1 MSNPLRSFFV
11 LLLLLMFA
19 ACTNTPE
26 QLSVK
31 TTELNKLFA
40 ALEKDEAFNGVVL
53 VTDKGKV
60 IFKKAIGYS
69 NFEEAKRLTLQSAF
83 DIASISKTITAIA
96 VHMLVEWG
104 MLSLDDPITE
114 FFPKL
119 PYNTVTIRGLLS
131 HTSGLFDVYGEK
143 ELREKFYAF
152 YGKTDPPYGNKD
164 YLAFLEKYKP
174 PLIDNPGEQYK
185 YSNTG
190 YVLLGLVVEKVTGQ
204 EFDEFLKQNIFKPAG
219 MEHAVVFSKLKDKK
233 VPGMAGGYRYDQEK
247 GVVPNPDPNAPP
259 SMYGLTYG
267 DDDITCTAG
276 DLLAFDQ
283 ALHSGELLKS
293 ETLNMILT
301 PQTLNDGTISGYA
314 LGFRVAEMDNHRYIT
329 HTGGTSGF
337 SSYCKFSRPENDN
350 TVILFTNVTSEG
362 STFRAI
368 YEAINKIMLGRPYEM
383 PKLQISYLWA
393 LDIWN
398 LPTNSAWPENSLC

>member
-1 MSNPLRSFFV
+1 MFILLGSYRLSRNPLRLLFV

-40 ALEKDEAFNGVVL
+40 PLEKDEAFNGVVL
-53 VTDKGKV
+53 VADKGKV
-60 IFKKAIGYS
+60 IFKKAIGFS
-69 NFEEAKRLTLQSAF
+69 SFEKAERLTHQSAF
-83 DIASISKTITAIA
+83 RIASISKTITAVA
-96 VHMLVEWG
+96 VHILVERG
-104 MLSLDDPITE
+104 MLSLDNPITQ

-131 HTSGLFDVYGEK
+131 HTSGLFGVYGDT
-143 ELREKFYAF
+143 ELREQFFAF
-152 YGKTDPPYGNKD
+152 YNKTEPGYTNKD

-174 PLIDNPGEQYK
+174 PLIGNPGEKYK

-190 YVLLGLVVEKVTGQ
+190 YVLLSLVVEKVSGQ
-204 EFDEFLKQNIFKPAG
+204 EFDEFLKQNIFEPAG
-219 MEHAVVFSKLKDKK
+219 MDHAVVFSKLKDKR
-233 VPGMAGGYRYDQEK
+233 VPGMAGGYRYDPDK
-247 GVVPNPDPNAPP
+247 GIIPDPDPNAPP
-259 SMYGLTYG
+259 RIHGSTYG
-267 DDDITCTAG
+267 CDAIVCTAG

-283 ALHSGELLKS
+283 ALHAGKLLKL
-293 ETLNMILT
+293 ETVDKVLT
-301 PQTLNDGTISGYA
+301 PQTLNDGTVSGYV
-314 LGFRVAEMDNHRYIT
+314 LGFRVEDKNGIRYVS
-329 HTGGTSGF
+329 HGGGTSGF

-368 YEAINKIMLGRPYEM
+368 HEAINKIMLGLQYEM
-383 PKLQISYLWA
+383 
-393 LDIWN
+393 
-398 LPTNSAWPENSLC
+398 